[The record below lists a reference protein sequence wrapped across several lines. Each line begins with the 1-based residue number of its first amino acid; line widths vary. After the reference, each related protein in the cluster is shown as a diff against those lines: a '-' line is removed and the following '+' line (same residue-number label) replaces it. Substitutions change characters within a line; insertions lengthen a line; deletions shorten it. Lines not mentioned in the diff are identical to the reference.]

1 MSQRPLSSL
10 ASRAQEDGSGTS
22 WVPAGC
28 PSRETGGKSLGWA
41 HGEWSAEPKLAP
53 PPLPGQPQAA
63 SIRRQWAGPQR
74 GLLHRLGGVAPGC
87 RVTCTGCSVVSWPC
101 GCG

>member
-53 PPLPGQPQAA
+53 HPHSPGSPRLRA
-63 SIRRQWAGPQR
+63 SGDS
-74 GLLHRLGGVAPGC
+74 GLGHNGASS
-87 RVTCTGCSVVSWPC
+87 TG
-101 GCG
+101 